1 MTTSANTNRRWK
13 KPLSVK
19 ELTTPT
25 NQSSSSIIKIV
36 QSTAAL
42 LISQLVEFSG
52 TLTWNRLTML
62 VKHQLACWVGS
73 PHRCS
78 NQCPFSKSESPIK
91 IGYCIS
97 ALITGRHAQRSAT
110 HRSMVEAQDELHAA
124 NCFTPQAGA

>member
-1 MTTSANTNRRWK
+1 MTARRIRNSMTTSANTNRRWK

-52 TLTWNRLTML
+52 N
-62 VKHQLACWVGS
+62 
-73 PHRCS
+73 P
-78 NQCPFSKSESPIK
+78 
-91 IGYCIS
+91 Y
-97 ALITGRHAQRSAT
+97 
-110 HRSMVEAQDELHAA
+110 VETA
-124 NCFTPQAGA
+124 NDAR